1 MRLTE
6 FHQLVQDEFG
16 AERASWIIETQL
28 LPRHGCT
35 VAEVIENG
43 GDLRQAW
50 DELCDAFDV
59 PEARRLGVDRP
70 GF

>member
-16 AERASWIIETQL
+16 AERAAWIIETQL

-35 VAEVIENG
+35 AAEVIENG